1 MCATPGARHPPLKH
15 TEFRTT
21 IVLMEPTTRHAP
33 KSWLNRVS
41 MVQGL
46 FYFVTG
52 IWPLVHL
59 RSFIWVTGPKTDL
72 WLVQTVGALLAA
84 IGYVLWRAGQR
95 KRVTAEVAMLGAGIA
110 GVLATCDLVFVTGHV
125 IGPIYLLD
133 AAAELLIVGA
143 WAAGAALSRNS
154 PDRLREVF

>member
-1 MCATPGARHPPLKH
+1 MCAPRGARHLPLNE
-15 TEFRTT
+15 TAFSTT
-21 IVLMEPTTRHAP
+21 ITLMESAP
-33 KSWLNRVS
+33 RNRPEIWLNRAA

-46 FYFVTG
+46 LYFVTG

-84 IGYVLWRAGQR
+84 IGFVLWRAGQR
-95 KRVTAEVAMLGAGIA
+95 NRVAAEVAMLGAGIA
-110 GVLATCDLVFVTGHV
+110 GVLATCDIVFVTGHV

-143 WAAGAALSRNS
+143 WAACAALSRKS